1 MAKMK
6 CSRCDQEHTPI
17 SAQRRRFAEL
27 YATHFDTSRAIAEA
41 GYSRPNAR
49 KTGYILLQRLD
60 VKCELRW
67 ILSKTT
73 ADLELKASDVL
84 GGLLRIAQFDPADIF
99 NDDGTLRPLSQVP
112 KHIRQAIAGL
122 KFKDGR
128 LEELKLP
135 DKVRAHEL
143 LGKNQRLFTDVFRH
157 EGDIDIRARI
167 ARGRR
172 RAQGKDE

>member
-17 SAQRRRFAEL
+17 NEQRRRFAQL
-27 YATHFDTSRAIAEA
+27 YASSFDTTESVAGA
-41 GYSRPNAR
+41 GYSRRVGR
-49 KTGYILLQRLD
+49 KAGWDLLQRLD

-73 ADLELKASDVL
+73 EDLELRASDVL